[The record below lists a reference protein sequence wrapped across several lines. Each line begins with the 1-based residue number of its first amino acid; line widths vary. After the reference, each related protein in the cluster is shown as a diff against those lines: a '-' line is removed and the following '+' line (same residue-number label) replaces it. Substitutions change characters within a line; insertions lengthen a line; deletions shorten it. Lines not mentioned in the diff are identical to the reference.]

1 MVMCNLCEKQ
11 SKKVSSGRP
20 HDYLVEIDEPRLF
33 KGAAPYKYK
42 EQDYLCLTCNSKFS
56 HSTNKNDVAWT
67 LWRG

>member
-1 MVMCNLCEKQ
+1 MEICVLCEKQ
-11 SKKVSSGRP
+11 SKKVSTGRP
-20 HDYLVEIDEPRLF
+20 HDFLIKIDEPRF
-33 KGAAPYKYK
+33 FIGAAPRGFK